1 MFCQNCGKEIS
12 NQADVC
18 PHCGKL
24 VKKDVKV
31 KADTI
36 FDIVGISFIVISLIF
51 LFIIVSKITVW
62 ELIITIIFIVAALGC
77 FVGSIILKKKE
88 LDKMK

>member
-36 FDIVGISFIVISLIF
+36 FDIVAISLIVISLIF
-51 LFIIVSKITVW
+51 LFIIVSKITFW
-62 ELIITIIFIVAALGC
+62 ELIISIIFIVAALGC

>member
-24 VKKDVKV
+24 VKKDAKV

-36 FDIVGISFIVISLIF
+36 FDIVAISLIVIALIF
-51 LFIIVSKITVW
+51 LFIIVSKITFW
-62 ELIITIIFIVAALGC
+62 ELIISIIFIVAALGC

>member
-36 FDIVGISFIVISLIF
+36 FDIVAISLIVIALIF
-51 LFIIVSKITVW
+51 LFIIVSKITFW
-62 ELIITIIFIVAALGC
+62 ELIISIIFIVAALGC